1 MALQLNI
8 KHFTQWALLGVL
20 VVFAATYFSSNI
32 KQKSRS
38 QPSTSPEQLPVI
50 SKISPFSLTNHLGRV
65 VTENELLGSPWL
77 ANIIFTRCPTICPQI
92 TQTISKLLPKIGRDV
107 KIISLTTDPEFDS
120 PDILNNFAKAN
131 QATST
136 NWFFLTGDKQAL
148 VTLAVN
154 NLKMV
159 SLPKEESKRET
170 PTDLFIHSSLIVLVD
185 QNGQV
190 RASFDS
196 GSKDLLPEIQSTL
209 KRINQ

>member
-20 VVFAATYFSSNI
+20 VVFATTYFSSNI

-50 SKISPFSLTNHLGRV
+50 SKISPFSLTNHLGQV
-65 VTENELLGSPWL
+65 VTENDLLGSPWL

>member
-20 VVFAATYFSSNI
+20 VVFATTYFSSNI
-32 KQKSRS
+32 NQKPRS
-38 QPSTSPEQLPVI
+38 QPSTLPEQLPVI
-50 SKISPFSLTNHLGRV
+50 SKISPFSLTNHLGHV
-65 VTENELLGSPWL
+65 VTENDLLGSPWL

-170 PTDLFIHSSLIVLVD
+170 PTDLFIHSSLLVLVD

-196 GSKDLLPEIQSTL
+196 GSKDLLSEIQSAL

>member
-1 MALQLNI
+1 MAPQLNI

-20 VVFAATYFSSNI
+20 VVVATAYFSSNI
-32 KQKSRS
+32 KQKPRS
-38 QPSTSPEQLPVI
+38 QPNTLPESLPII
-50 SKISPFSLTNHLGRV
+50 SKISPFSLTNHLGRE
-65 VTENELLGSPWL
+65 VTQNDLFGNPWL

-92 TQTISKLLPKIGRDV
+92 TQTISKLLPEIGPDV

-148 VTLAVN
+148 ATLAVD

-170 PTDLFIHSSLIVLVD
+170 PTDLFIHSSLLILVD
-185 QNGQV
+185 QKGQV

-196 GSKDLLPEIQSTL
+196 GSKDLLSEIQSAL
-209 KRINQ
+209 RRINR

>member
-20 VVFAATYFSSNI
+20 VVFATTYFSSNI

-50 SKISPFSLTNHLGRV
+50 SKISPFSLTNHLGQA
-65 VTENELLGSPWL
+65 VTENDLLGSPWL